1 MVVLVRFFLMY
12 FALEISNRC
21 ISVKYWNLE
30 VIERPRVTLCN
41 HLGLML
47 DEILIIILKKVF
59 IFNRVTYVNS
69 GGRFPNIRTE
79 SAPPATAIITQYFKN
94 QI

>member
-1 MVVLVRFFLMY
+1 MLCISQQLISCRAMGVVIFDLVRFFLMY

-59 IFNRVTYVNS
+59 IFNRVTYVN
-69 GGRFPNIRTE
+69 
-79 SAPPATAIITQYFKN
+79 
-94 QI
+94 